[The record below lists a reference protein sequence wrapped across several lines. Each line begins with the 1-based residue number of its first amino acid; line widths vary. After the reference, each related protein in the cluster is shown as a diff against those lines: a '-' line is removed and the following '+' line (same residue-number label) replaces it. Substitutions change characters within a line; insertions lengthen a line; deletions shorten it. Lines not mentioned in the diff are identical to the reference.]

1 MAGELPASPT
11 DRWKTYRGRDWP
23 SLLREFDAG
32 VAAGRER
39 LAQFEEYKAMAAD
52 RQAKA
57 LLTATWVLA
66 IATLGLLAA
75 TAVLAYITATH
86 TGHLNQHAVQ

>member
-1 MAGELPASPT
+1 MAGELPARPT
-11 DRWKTYRGRDWP
+11 DRWKIYRGRDWP
-23 SLLREFDAG
+23 LVLREYDAG

-57 LLTATWVLA
+57 LSEYTIVRRRLVDE
-66 IATLGLLAA
+66 LGM
-75 TAVLAYITATH
+75 
-86 TGHLNQHAVQ
+86 